1 MKQSFLL
8 NFSLSEW
15 VKRLW
20 TAKNQG
26 IKNSKQEHFFPVP
39 PTGSEL
45 FSTGGRQETS
55 VCVFSFSYMSGCL
68 FSEPRTLS
76 CPQISPG
83 SIAWL
88 HLPKRDK
95 RWGKKKQQTEM
106 KLRLLQIW
114 TSTTQTQRQIL
125 YPAHTPPL
133 AYTYSFYIS
142 EIQKS
147 IAPSSQHVVSFAHS
161 PHPGD
166 RGESEAAAKFHLSAG
181 NFAAIADRE
190 VYVSCI
196 SDRWISGYAPPP
208 PPTHA
213 HTLTSLD
220 NNDTL

>member
-1 MKQSFLL
+1 M
-8 NFSLSEW
+8 
-15 VKRLW
+15 
-20 TAKNQG
+20 
-26 IKNSKQEHFFPVP
+26 P
-39 PTGSEL
+39 PTGSKL

-55 VCVFSFSYMSGCL
+55 VCVCLVFLTWVDVFSQNPELWVVLKSHQAAL
-68 FSEPRTLS
+68 LD
-76 CPQISPG
+76 
-83 SIAWL
+83 SIYLKETKDEA
-88 HLPKRDK
+88 
-95 RWGKKKQQTEM
+95 KKTTNRNETEAFANLDEYHSDS
-106 KLRLLQIW
+106 KADFIPC
-114 TSTTQTQRQIL
+114 TH
-125 YPAHTPPL
+125 PPPPL

-166 RGESEAAAKFHLSAG
+166 RGESGAAAKFHLSAG

>member
-95 RWGKKKQQTEM
+95 RWGKKNNKQ
-106 KLRLLQIW
+106 KWNWGFCKSGRVPLRLKGRFYTL
-114 TSTTQTQRQIL
+114 
-125 YPAHTPPL
+125 HTPPL
-133 AYTYSFYIS
+133 LHILTLFIFPRYRSPSLHRANTSSPSLTLPILGT
-142 EIQKS
+142 EERVGLLQNS
-147 IAPSSQHVVSFAHS
+147 IYRLETLLPLLTGRFMS
-161 PHPGD
+161 
-166 RGESEAAAKFHLSAG
+166 AAFQIDG
-181 NFAAIADRE
+181 FQ
-190 VYVSCI
+190 
-196 SDRWISGYAPPP
+196 
-208 PPTHA
+208 
-213 HTLTSLD
+213 
-220 NNDTL
+220 DTLPLPLPHTHTHLPL